1 MAAVLKVRMELTWER
16 LATTFAFIVGARAVA
31 STGLGRLPGGRH
43 RRSNGFEQHGKTT
56 LCRHFAELC
65 FKARNR

>member
-1 MAAVLKVRMELTWER
+1 LFSLSGRER
-16 LATTFAFIVGARAVA
+16 LHRQ
-31 STGLGRLPGGRH
+31 LPGGRH

-65 FKARNR
+65 FKGEIDDAIREDCD